1 VDRAPAPG
9 AGCERSSRSRGA
21 FGELKPKGEVKM
33 VELHVWAPEERPFMF
48 VEDLHLSDNSQ
59 ELTVQLTESQA
70 RQLGEALIKAEKKVV
85 VYLSST

>member
-1 VDRAPAPG
+1 
-9 AGCERSSRSRGA
+9 
-21 FGELKPKGEVKM
+21 M
-33 VELHVWAPEERPFMF
+33 VELHIWAPEGRPFMF